1 MHWRVICWK
10 PFLPWKWQSLNSQL
24 NTSVLLAPKLL
35 LEDNWPMMTISSH
48 PFHPSVHPHSLYHQN
63 RPQIDPS
70 CSPMNYDE
78 LRCTKIQSDVLII
91 EEWAIS
97 LIIMIFDVIKL
108 LSYMHH
114 SNTPTRGP
122 LPKVPW
128 ISICFERQKDEKT
141 ERQKDWKA
149 KRQKD
154 LKIERRKDKKTERA
168 GFGEQWGA
176 RGVGVGHQKLS
187 TYCFRWSLI

>member
-1 MHWRVICWK
+1 MHWWVICWK

-35 LEDNWPMMTISSH
+35 LEDLWPMMTISSH

-91 EEWAIS
+91 KEWAIS

-128 ISICFERQKDEKT
+128 ISNCFERQKDEKT
-141 ERQKDWKA
+141 ERLKD
-149 KRQKD
+149 
-154 LKIERRKDKKTERA
+154 
-168 GFGEQWGA
+168 
-176 RGVGVGHQKLS
+176 
-187 TYCFRWSLI
+187 